1 MSQPAK
7 SPFQT
12 LPYDIIHEICTHL
25 PNTAFQ
31 NLRLVCKDVL
41 SALPASRLNSRQRTI
56 FFVEKEIELLKALR
70 SSSREHRNRI
80 SHIVF
85 DLSSPHVKFINQFS
99 GFDRNLLKHSRL
111 IRSLAVSGKWLA
123 GGHRPEWLPFPVGN
137 WDDTPI
143 FGFDGKGVKRT
154 IEPTNTTIS
163 SLLSATSSNGSSS
176 SVTEID
182 HPDLEEFFQTLTE
195 TLKTLPNIR
204 TLEIRSNYTKTASEI
219 QKFWRRYNPDIND
232 FFEKYPELEAP
243 LSENLSWQ
251 NCFDLITPI
260 KDERIRFD
268 DAYMGLLD
276 SAAKAQCQ
284 ITEVRINATN
294 ILRCEETNLPEYARE
309 LVTKSNFDH
318 YAGLYRNSFANLTNL
333 EFPISIWGCY
343 SGGFRQYSQ
352 PSPLLL
358 TLLQSVEELTITRIR
373 ARYAYNYEWEVHPDL
388 FIPTDLILPR
398 LRKLEI
404 IEVGILVPVLEF
416 LKANKASLKKL
427 ICTSAFNQRVF
438 RVDIIRILSIV
449 HNDLDLDYCQMDFL
463 TNKDVRKL
471 CYLCVE
477 ITKSAEDGKIGPS
490 SYRYRLGTKCQT
502 ESKVGY
508 KYSKEPEGGQPTW
521 TDKGSWE
528 EFTTGIEDIGTSG
541 ICDQHWDGDQKPSSG
556 LVYY

>member
-1 MSQPAK
+1 MRITAWCRFRDTVPMSQPAK

-41 SALPASRLNSRQRTI
+41 SALPASRLNS
-56 FFVEKEIELLKALR
+56 
-70 SSSREHRNRI
+70 
-80 SHIVF
+80 
-85 DLSSPHVKFINQFS
+85 P
-99 GFDRNLLKHSRL
+99 
-111 IRSLAVSGKWLA
+111 VSGKWLA